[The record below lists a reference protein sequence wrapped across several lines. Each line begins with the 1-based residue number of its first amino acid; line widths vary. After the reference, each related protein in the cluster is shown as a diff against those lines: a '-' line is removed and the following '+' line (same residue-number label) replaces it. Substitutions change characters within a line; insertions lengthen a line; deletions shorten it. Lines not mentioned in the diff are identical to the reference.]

1 MTSSNSVCET
11 TFSRH
16 DIHVHTL
23 QSYKSKYFIDK
34 VRTATNDENEMKQA
48 ALWTAKA
55 HKERTKC

>member
-48 ALWTAKA
+48 AL
-55 HKERTKC
+55 